1 MKEDKKKKV
10 KKVLFDWSVI
20 ASVSMS
26 LLYFAIWFL
35 PDMLDIYIKVNAE
48 WLKAYSAEVYQ
59 HLITAVF
66 FLRSLQSY
74 FNFTSI
80 NRQKKINLRKKPT
93 ASTRKKVVIKK
104 EKEAENGQD

>member
-10 KKVLFDWSVI
+10 KKVLLDWSVI

-35 PDMLDIYIKVNAE
+35 PDMLDIYIKGNAE

-80 NRQKKINLRKKPT
+80 NRQKKIDLRKKPT
-93 ASTRKKVVIKK
+93 TRTRKKVIKK
-104 EKEAENGQD
+104 VEEDTNGQN